1 MMKSYE
7 KGKLPQIIWGSKSAD
22 RVGTELKSADVQ
34 KCLIVS
40 GSHVIKHPITQKI
53 IHSLESIGIPCDV
66 FDRVLP
72 EPTDS
77 LCIEIAQEIKCN
89 HYDCI
94 LGIGGG
100 SPMDAAKAA
109 SLIAGIP
116 EDIEDLH
123 EYGKTGTRMRE
134 QWNRPCM
141 LVLMPTTSGTG
152 AETTV
157 SAVISSEKHGMKF
170 SFGNRNMAPDLCIID
185 PEFTLGMPAMPT
197 AYGGV
202 DALAHTV
209 EIRYGSQCVY

>member
-77 LCIEIAQEIKCN
+77 LCIEIAQEIKVQ
-89 HYDCI
+89 
-94 LGIGGG
+94 
-100 SPMDAAKAA
+100 
-109 SLIAGIP
+109 SLRLYSG
-116 EDIEDLH
+116 H
-123 EYGKTGTRMRE
+123 WRRQSYGCGK
-134 QWNRPCM
+134 
-141 LVLMPTTSGTG
+141 
-152 AETTV
+152 
-157 SAVISSEKHGMKF
+157 SS
-170 SFGNRNMAPDLCIID
+170 L
-185 PEFTLGMPAMPT
+185 L
-197 AYGGV
+197 
-202 DALAHTV
+202 
-209 EIRYGSQCVY
+209 

>member
-134 QWNRPCM
+134 QWH
-141 LVLMPTTSGTG
+141 L
-152 AETTV
+152 
-157 SAVISSEKHGMKF
+157 F
-170 SFGNRNMAPDLCIID
+170 
-185 PEFTLGMPAMPT
+185 
-197 AYGGV
+197 
-202 DALAHTV
+202 LACCRFFV
-209 EIRYGSQCVY
+209 QSQN

>member
-100 SPMDAAKAA
+100 K
-109 SLIAGIP
+109 
-116 EDIEDLH
+116 
-123 EYGKTGTRMRE
+123 
-134 QWNRPCM
+134 
-141 LVLMPTTSGTG
+141 
-152 AETTV
+152 
-157 SAVISSEKHGMKF
+157 SSF
-170 SFGNRNMAPDLCIID
+170 FDCRNP
-185 PEFTLGMPAMPT
+185 G
-197 AYGGV
+197 
-202 DALAHTV
+202 
-209 EIRYGSQCVY
+209 RY

>member
-1 MMKSYE
+1 MKSYE
-7 KGKLPQIIWGSKSAD
+7 KGRLPQIIWGSKSAD

-34 KCLIVS
+34 KCLLVS

-53 IHSLESIGIPCDV
+53 IHSLESLGIVCDV

-77 LCIEIAQEIKCN
+77 LCIEIAQEIKHN

-116 EDIEDLH
+116 EEILVEHKEDCVRISMIGDIRSLNLGNSVAIVLYEALRQNGFAGMNLEGHLH
-123 EYGKTGTRMRE
+123 ELH
-134 QWNRPCM
+134 W
-141 LVLMPTTSGTG
+141 
-152 AETTV
+152 
-157 SAVISSEKHGMKF
+157 
-170 SFGNRNMAPDLCIID
+170 
-185 PEFTLGMPAMPT
+185 
-197 AYGGV
+197 
-202 DALAHTV
+202 
-209 EIRYGSQCVY
+209 

>member
-22 RVGTELKSADVQ
+22 RVGSELKSADAQ

-53 IHSLESIGIPCDV
+53 IHSLESIGITCDV

-77 LCIEIAQEIKCN
+77 LCIEIAQEIKRN

-109 SLIAGIP
+109 SLIAGNP
-116 EDIEDLH
+116 
-123 EYGKTGTRMRE
+123 G
-134 QWNRPCM
+134 
-141 LVLMPTTSGTG
+141 
-152 AETTV
+152 
-157 SAVISSEKHGMKF
+157 
-170 SFGNRNMAPDLCIID
+170 
-185 PEFTLGMPAMPT
+185 
-197 AYGGV
+197 
-202 DALAHTV
+202 
-209 EIRYGSQCVY
+209 RY